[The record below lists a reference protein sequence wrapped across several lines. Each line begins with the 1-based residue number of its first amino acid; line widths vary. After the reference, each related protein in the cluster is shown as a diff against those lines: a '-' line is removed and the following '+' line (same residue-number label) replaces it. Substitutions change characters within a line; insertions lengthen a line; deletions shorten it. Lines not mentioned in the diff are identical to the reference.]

1 MKKTRYPQCFFLIYV
16 SKELKQGKKIIQWML
31 LNGITLGQAISDYNN
46 RMISISELPFL
57 LNDAALGNGTCK
69 TKIILLGTL
78 SVIPLNSAV
87 LKTEGLK
94 TEYKHRRLIL
104 NKRLPFSPFFRVL
117 R

>member
-1 MKKTRYPQCFFLIYV
+1 M
-16 SKELKQGKKIIQWML
+16 
-31 LNGITLGQAISDYNN
+31 GQAISDYNN